1 MFNIIAAMGV
11 VLSKY
16 HTVSELLKLLSNDT
30 LDTGEKISIIL
41 TLGHCT
47 EVCGK
52 IFFFLSVSTKFSCIN
67 YLNGIISSRLE
78 HEGKFY

>member
-1 MFNIIAAMGV
+1 MSGV
-11 VLSKY
+11 LTKY

-41 TLGHCT
+41 TIGHCT

-52 IFFFLSVSTKFSCIN
+52 IFFFLSVSATFSS
-67 YLNGIISSRLE
+67 IISMVSFHQDGNMRASSI
-78 HEGKFY
+78 K